1 MKGSRKHP
9 PAPIFNVG
17 RFFLA
22 ATFSIMFQKSTLKLG
37 GRGDQGKPGRNGGT
51 FSPYNILIKIMVMW
65 KFCQPILS
73 LGV

>member
-1 MKGSRKHP
+1 MLYYVSEVN
-9 PAPIFNVG
+9 IE
-17 RFFLA
+17 
-22 ATFSIMFQKSTLKLG
+22 IG
-37 GRGDQGKPGRNGGT
+37 GEGAQGKPGRNGGT

>member
-1 MKGSRKHP
+1 MLYYVSEVN
-9 PAPIFNVG
+9 IE
-17 RFFLA
+17 
-22 ATFSIMFQKSTLKLG
+22 IG
-37 GRGDQGKPGRNGGT
+37 GGEGAQGKPGRNGGT